1 MGYGV
6 MLILLRVDG
15 LDHKIEVRILGVIR
29 KTKERIK
36 KKELIRKINARLAKV
51 RMMKTIKILRRY

>member
-1 MGYGV
+1 